1 MGQNLSGDVSLIA
14 EQNGSFLA
22 DTTGD
27 SPSST
32 SSSDD
37 DERLGDFT
45 RILTTDFK
53 KSWPSK
59 EARDAVHS
67 QKSQPN
73 GHDGDSGDM
82 ASMLRDW
89 KGSEGD
95 TGPMW
100 VSAPLTVT
108 RTG

>member
-1 MGQNLSGDVSLIA
+1 MGQNLLGDVSLIA

-22 DTTGD
+22 DTTGG

-53 KSWPSK
+53 KSWPSR
-59 EARDAVHS
+59 EAREAVS
-67 QKSQPN
+67 SPN
-73 GHDGDSGDM
+73 NRQHNGYDSDSGDV
-82 ASMLRDW
+82 ASMLRNWRGTED
-89 KGSEGD
+89 D
-95 TGPMW
+95 TGPM
-100 VSAPLTVT
+100 
-108 RTG
+108 